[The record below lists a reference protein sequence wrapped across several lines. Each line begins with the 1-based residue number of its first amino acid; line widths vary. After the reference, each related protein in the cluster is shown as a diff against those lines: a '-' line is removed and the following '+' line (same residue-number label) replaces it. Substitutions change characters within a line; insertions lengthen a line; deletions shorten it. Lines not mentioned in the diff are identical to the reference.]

1 MKVNEEKHMLWEISL
16 LIIALAIL
24 MAVIFAIPAILQF
37 RRTTKNLD
45 LTVKTLNQNLPG
57 ILTNI
62 DEITTGLMDTV
73 HTISEQTEGLKEVIS
88 KFQGMADD
96 VVSFERQIRQEIES
110 PILDTVGTIGALV
123 KGIRVFIDALRYRK

>member
-1 MKVNEEKHMLWEISL
+1 MLWEISL

>member
-1 MKVNEEKHMLWEISL
+1 MLWEISL
-16 LIIALAIL
+16 LIIAVAIL
-24 MAVIFAIPAILQF
+24 LAVIFAIPAILQF

-62 DEITTGLMDTV
+62 DEITTGLTDTV

-110 PILDTVGTIGALV
+110 PILETVSTIGALV